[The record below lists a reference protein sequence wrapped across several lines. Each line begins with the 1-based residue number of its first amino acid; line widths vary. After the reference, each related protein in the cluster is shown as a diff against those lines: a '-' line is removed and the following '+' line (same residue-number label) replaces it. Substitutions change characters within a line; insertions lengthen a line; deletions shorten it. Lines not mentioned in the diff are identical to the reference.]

1 MELTPYFKSILDQ
14 DPAHIV
20 ICDLNHT
27 ILYMNPSAVAGY
39 GKYGGAALLGRSVLN
54 CHGPASKAK
63 IQEVLTWFSQSKDH
77 NVIFTSHSNSQNMDI
92 YMVALRD
99 GDGTLIGYYEK
110 HESRV
115 PETRSRYD
123 FA

>member
-1 MELTPYFKSILDQ
+1 MELSLYFKSVIDQ

-27 ILYMNPSAVAGY
+27 VLYMNPSAEADY
-39 GKYGGAALLGRSVLN
+39 GKFGGAALLGRSVLD
-54 CHGPASKAK
+54 CHSPASKAK
-63 IQEVLTWFSQSKDH
+63 IQQILAWFAEGPDH
-77 NVIFTSHSNSQNMDI
+77 NVIFTSHSNSKNMDI

-99 GDGTLIGYYEK
+99 EGGTLIGYYEK

-115 PETRSRYD
+115 PETRNRYG